1 VIHLTLFLT
10 EYVKN
15 CHCLSITIDI
25 TYLSKVKVMKNT
37 RLTLI
42 GYISATFV
50 ALILAACGGDGGGG
64 GGGVSSMGTASISL
78 TDAPIDDAKEV
89 VVRFEGAEFQPANG
103 ERVMVYLSD
112 TTGTGNCEVVVAPDP
127 TKPCEVD
134 LTDYTGTDK
143 VELLDNATLP
153 AGQYNWIR
161 LILNANPGYITLLN
175 DSQFDLRV
183 PSGAQTGLKIHSGFV
198 VAAGNH
204 TNYTIDFNLRASV
217 HDPVGSS
224 EYILRPT
231 VRMVDE
237 SLIGTLSGNVNTSF
251 FVADPACTG
260 AVYVFDDGTP
270 GTPDDVDGDA
280 SDPITTALVPNDG
293 THAYMVGFLTE
304 GDYLIAFTCDALADV
319 PTVDDGAVTVDFL
332 SQTTVHITAGANTD
346 YDFPPAP

>member
-1 VIHLTLFLT
+1 MKTIRSNLINCIAAIFAGLMLT
-10 EYVKN
+10 
-15 CHCLSITIDI
+15 
-25 TYLSKVKVMKNT
+25 
-37 RLTLI
+37 
-42 GYISATFV
+42 
-50 ALILAACGGDGGGG
+50 ACGGDGGGG
-64 GGGVSSMGTASISL
+64 GGGGATTGTASISL

-89 VVRFEGAEFQPANG
+89 VVRFEGAEFQPADG

-143 VELLDNATLP
+143 VTLLDNITLP
-153 AGQYNWIR
+153 AGQYSWIR

-183 PSGAQTGLKIHSGFV
+183 PSGAQTGLKIHGGFV

-231 VRMVDE
+231 VRLVDE
-237 SLIGTLSGNVNTSF
+237 SLTGTLSGNVNTSF

-260 AVYVFDDGTP
+260 AVYVFDEGTP

-280 SDPITTALVPNDG
+280 SDPISTALVPSDG
-293 THAYMVGFLTE
+293 VHAYIVGFLTE
-304 GDYLIAFTCDALADV
+304 GDYLIAFTCDALADI
-319 PTVDDGAVTVDFL
+319 PTDDNGAGVVDFL
-332 SQTTVHITAGANTD
+332 SQTTVHITAGANTI